1 MRLKH
6 KIITK
11 MMNDENLTFKSDII
25 ILINIAKLQ
34 NKSGYANNV
43 HYKDLCEDADYTRE
57 SFYKALKELRN
68 NGYIRIVHE
77 KRNGLYDIKIID
89 NELNTKTKE
98 QYLNLNDKEL
108 LSKNLKSLST
118 SELKLYLYGRMT
130 IYTTEN
136 RKHPYSAVSVMR
148 IAQIIGIKSHYL
160 IKRMI
165 ENIKRYTKMVVNLER
180 ESDKPNWLAEVLYLA
195 CPKSSE
201 KAFNFDDFPMYY
213 YDIKAHCKR
222 AGIDAGADE
231 QSIHDAVTLV
241 NQYHKRIDPNQIY
254 KFILNT
260 IMKRRAVEP
269 KYLNMMLRSEF
280 GI

>member
-11 MMNDENLTFKSDII
+11 MMDDENLTFRSAII
-25 ILINIAKLQ
+25 ILINIAKRQ

-43 HYKDLCEDADYTRE
+43 HYQDICDDSNYTRD
-57 SFYKALKELRN
+57 SFYRALDELRD

-77 KRNGLYDIKIID
+77 KRNGFYDIKIID
-89 NELNTKTKE
+89 NNFDSKTKE

-108 LSKNLKSLST
+108 LGKDLKSLST

-136 RKHPYSAVSVMR
+136 RKNPYSAVSIMR
-148 IAQIIGIKSHYL
+148 LAQIIGIESHYL
-160 IKRMI
+160 IKKMI
-165 ENIKRYTKMVVNLER
+165 ENIKKYTKMAINIER
-180 ESDKPNWLAEVLYLA
+180 ESNKPNWLAEILYLA
-195 CPKSSE
+195 YPKSSE
-201 KAFNFDDFPMYY
+201 KAFDFDDFGMYY
-213 YDIKAHCKR
+213 YDIIGHCRR
-222 AGIDAGADE
+222 AGIDSGTEE
-231 QSIHDAVTLV
+231 QSIRDAVTLV
-241 NQYHKRIDPNQIY
+241 NQYNKRIESNQTY

-269 KYLNMMLRSEF
+269 KYLHMALRTEF